1 MSTSD
6 VSQVIQAV
14 RALPVFQRVP
24 ELQAVDLIASGRL
37 LKFVEGEFLIRQGDQ
52 SDFALV
58 SIDGV
63 VDVLVESKYGLVHLA
78 SVPAPALVGEIGVFT
93 NVPRTATI
101 QAKSAV
107 VAAMIGANELQR
119 FGQTNP
125 S

>member
-1 MSTSD
+1 MSNSEA
-6 VSQVIQAV
+6 SQVIQAV
-14 RALPVFQRVP
+14 RALPVFQDVS
-24 ELQAVDLIASGRL
+24 EVEAVGLIANCRL
-37 LKFVEGEFLIRQGDQ
+37 LNFSEVEFLIKQGDQ

-58 SIDGV
+58 IIDGV

-107 VAAMIGANELQR
+107 LAAM
-119 FGQTNP
+119 
-125 S
+125 